1 MQAKCGCDLK
11 GKGPEAPP
19 QVVPPRTSLDN
30 TAASAARKTALQP
43 GGLPCP
49 ALSAPLPPLSR
60 ILACKQWNP
69 TGMSQYLSLSYAECG
84 EGW

>member
-49 ALSAPLPPLSR
+49 ICPAAPVVTHPCMQAMESR
-60 ILACKQWNP
+60 GDESISRSV
-69 TGMSQYLSLSYAECG
+69 TCG
-84 EGW
+84 VW